1 MTKTGPLAAAGAEG
15 IFFANTGVSDNKAVD
30 FEIQFVPGIFGDQ
43 NNLKG
48 EKIPSCHRSYFI
60 YQLRLELISGEW
72 DSI

>member
-48 EKIPSCHRSYFI
+48 EHTPPIFMISS
-60 YQLRLELISGEW
+60 LILFMP
-72 DSI
+72 I